1 MEQLFFLS
9 IVMNT
14 FAGLVVVAS
23 HFGAKYP
30 VFKQLDTMSQ
40 NIGIRMIIAVV
51 VLVIAVIKLIIPFNG
66 FPVIGDL
73 LPTLAGISLAAILLF
88 DYYKSR
94 SDEHTQ
100 SFQMIDDV
108 LLKNKFII
116 GIGAIIT
123 SLLHF
128 LFPGAIIF

>member
-14 FAGLVVVAS
+14 FAGLLIIAS
-23 HFGAKYP
+23 HFSAKYAI
-30 VFKQLDTMSQ
+30 FKQLDSFIQ
-40 NIGIRMIIAVV
+40 NIGVRMIIAVI

-73 LPTLAGISLAAILLF
+73 LPTVAGIALSAILLF

-94 SDEHTQ
+94 ADEHTQ
-100 SFQMIDDV
+100 SFQMIDTI

-116 GIGAIIT
+116 GVGAIIT

-128 LFPGAIIF
+128 LFPGAVIF